1 MLWTREEVCQ
11 LLLAFILTQ
20 DGSYR
25 DSMISEYQAHPFTLA
40 SMVLGKRA
48 LIFSNNLGLAHGA
61 QAKMIPHFKS
71 IEVKMSLW
79 PQVSSSW
86 KPACCSCGGSV
97 EGRDT
102 LRGANRTQMADRFP
116 SI

>member
-1 MLWTREEVCQ
+1 MLWIREEVCQ

-20 DGSYR
+20 DGSSR
-25 DSMISEYQAHPFTLA
+25 DSMVSEYQAHPSPLR
-40 SMVLGKRA
+40 LWCWERA
-48 LIFSNNLGLAHGA
+48 LILPNNLGLAHGA

-86 KPACCSCGGSV
+86 KPTRCPCGGSV